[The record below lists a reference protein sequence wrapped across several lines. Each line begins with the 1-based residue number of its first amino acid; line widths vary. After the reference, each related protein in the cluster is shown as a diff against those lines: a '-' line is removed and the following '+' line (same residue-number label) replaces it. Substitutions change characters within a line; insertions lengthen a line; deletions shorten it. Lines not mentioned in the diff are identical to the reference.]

1 MLRRRLMF
9 SAALVAAFAGLA
21 SVPAAAAGP
30 AVPPGHGVAAATGV
44 NPGKGGSL
52 PGGRTFSS
60 PADRT
65 VVTPGSR
72 SGGTARA
79 QGTQGTQGTQANPYP
94 AISLEGSTPTAHSID
109 LTTRISSE
117 IAGLDITIA
126 WGDGTTDKVTAS
138 STGFDR
144 RNTQHTYAAVGSYTV
159 TVTVKD
165 TTNGAEAVNRLDFVT
180 SGSEYT
186 AHAPTRLLDTRAGL
200 GAAQAKVAGRGSVV
214 LQVAGAA
221 KIPAGV
227 TEVVLNVTATNA
239 AGVGHVVVQ
248 PDKDGFET
256 GSNLNY
262 APGQTV
268 ANQVIVPVGKD
279 GSVRLIN
286 GGWDSVDLLAD
297 VTGYFTASV
306 ASGYTTLNPVR
317 AVDTRE
323 GIGTAKGQVAGYGT
337 FGVDMAG
344 HGGVPKGATAVALNL
359 TVANPRAAGHLT
371 AYPSGQAA
379 PSTSSVNFAA
389 GQTVSNSVIV
399 PVGPDGKITVRNGS
413 WDRADVVADVVG
425 YYSTD
430 SRAAL
435 VCLGGPYRVLDTR
448 IDSWGRK
455 AGPVPARTMLPVQFD
470 ADTTNSDIDGW
481 VLNTTVTNTKG
492 AGFLSVTADPNTW
505 PDYRNGTAVTP
516 QRPVSSSVNWTAG
529 ATVPNLVQT
538 SGGKGGVIDFWNQGW
553 QDIDMVVDLIAWYQT
568 G

>member
-1 MLRRRLMF
+1 M
-9 SAALVAAFAGLA
+9 AAGVSLVSG
-21 SVPAAAAGP
+21 PAVAAGP
-30 AVPPGHGVAAATGV
+30 VAPAAGHGVAATTGG

-52 PGGRTFSS
+52 PGGKTFSS

-65 VVTPGSR
+65 VVTPLAGSASG

-79 QGTQGTQGTQANPYP
+79 QGAQGAQGTQGGKAAQAAAYL
-94 AISLEGSTPTAHSID
+94 AIDLEATATTAHSVD

-117 IAGLDITIA
+117 AAGLDITIA

-138 STGFDR
+138 STGYDR
-144 RNTQHTYAAVGSYTV
+144 RNTQHKYATVGSYAITV
-159 TVTVKD
+159 TVND
-165 TTNGAEAVNRLDFVT
+165 TTHGAQAVNRLDFVT

-214 LQVAGAA
+214 LKVAGAA
-221 KIPAGV
+221 NIPAGA

-239 AGVGHVVVQ
+239 AGAGHVVVQ

-262 APGQTV
+262 AAGQTV

-279 GSVRLIN
+279 GSVHLIN

-323 GIGTAKGQVAGYGT
+323 GIGTAKGQVPGYGS
-337 FGVDMAG
+337 FGLDVAG
-344 HGGVPKGATAVALNL
+344 RGGVPKGVTAVALNL
-359 TVANPRAAGHLT
+359 TATNPRAAGHLT

-379 PSTSSVNFAA
+379 PSTSSLNFSA
-389 GQTVSNSVIV
+389 GQTVANSVIV
-399 PVGPDGKITVRNGS
+399 PVGPDGKITIRNGS

-435 VCLGGPYRVLDTR
+435 VCLGGPYRVIDTR

-455 AGPVPARTMLPVQFD
+455 AGPVPARTMLPERFD

-481 VLNTTVTNTKG
+481 VLNTTVTNTTG
-492 AGFLSVTADPNTW
+492 SGFLSVTADPNTW
-505 PDYRNGTAVTP
+505 PDYVKGTAVTP

-538 SGGKGGVIDFWNQGW
+538 SGGKGGMIDFWNQGW
-553 QDIDMVVDLIAWYQT
+553 TDIDLIVDLIAWYQT
-568 G
+568 S